1 MIGFGFKK
9 HNKKNLKTTKFDKNL
24 LLENLSKKKNI
35 SYNSV
40 KSKSSKNI
48 KNINLNSITTF
59 SRNSSKSKNNSKNV
73 SGIKKKR

>member
-1 MIGFGFKK
+1 MIGFGLKK

-40 KSKSSKNI
+40 KSK
-48 KNINLNSITTF
+48 
-59 SRNSSKSKNNSKNV
+59 
-73 SGIKKKR
+73 